1 MKYKKTKC
9 LCGINYIKIEY
20 IYIIFIIIK
29 FIMSRNNIIAVAKQ
43 INSKFNNKYNKYY
56 YYVIPNLNTETQFTK
71 EYILQYIFNNN
82 SKYTTNRGKA
92 LCIAHDIQK
101 KIDTEYGVNEI
112 DIY

>member
-1 MKYKKTKC
+1 MKSKNTEC

-20 IYIIFIIIK
+20 IYTIFIIIK
-29 FIMSRNNIIAVAKQ
+29 FIMSRDNIIAVAKQ
-43 INSKFNNKYNKYY
+43 VNSKNNKYY
-56 YYVIPNLNTETQFTK
+56 YYVIPNLNTETQFNK
-71 EYILQYIFNNN
+71 EYILQYILYYN

-112 DIY
+112 NI